1 MLIAPVLTRQHY
13 IQLILIFN
21 GSMNCWFHQNQCFH
35 RVESILFPRWGLT
48 GDFKN
53 WSWKTFF
60 CNLRKSFQSFWGR
73 LILFLDAH
81 QILVFHWGTCQVV
94 FEIFSVWCYWIRR
107 EEERVGGVAKTI
119 PWCFFVRIW
128 IKAHLLMKYPF
139 SKVLISILYF
149 LVRLHFQ
156 LLKTY
161 YRYIINGKFS
171 IWG

>member
-1 MLIAPVLTRQHY
+1 MVVELKLALESGLSDLLVNNNQSLSWESLSC

-60 CNLRKSFQSFWGR
+60 CNLRKRFQSFWGR

-107 EEERVGGVAKTI
+107 EGGR
-119 PWCFFVRIW
+119 C
-128 IKAHLLMKYPF
+128 
-139 SKVLISILYF
+139 S
-149 LVRLHFQ
+149 
-156 LLKTY
+156 
-161 YRYIINGKFS
+161 
-171 IWG
+171 